1 MIPAWAEKDV
11 QLTVGLCPTPLCLLS
26 HSHCQA
32 ATVQHGTL
40 EITAEKHHPLTDKE
54 LLLALSKAEV
64 SLAVDVRSRDSWELL
79 GWS

>member
-1 MIPAWAEKDV
+1 M
-11 QLTVGLCPTPLCLLS
+11 
-26 HSHCQA
+26 
-32 ATVQHGTL
+32 QHGTL

-54 LLLALSKAEV
+54 LLIALSKAEV